1 MANSFLNELLQTL
14 SERGRGLLGR
24 SRDAPPAENLI
35 ALGEQLLSGRGE
47 ASGVALAR
55 LVLEG
60 YADAEPKAR
69 LAFLTALGEKFGTD
83 PAKVEAA
90 IAGFQRSP
98 SQAAMQALHLAAEP
112 PRQELMRRLNLAPGG
127 TAALVRIREELLGHI
142 AAEPALQPVD
152 EDFTHLFA
160 SWFNRGFL
168 VLRPIDWTTPAN
180 ILERIIRYEAVH
192 RIGGWED
199 LRRRLEPSDRRCFAF
214 FHPQLVDEPLIF
226 VEVALTREIPDAIAP
241 LLAAERAPIPAEET
255 TTAVFYSISNTQRGL
270 AGVSFGDF
278 LIKQVVEDLQRSLP
292 NLKTFVTLSPVPG
305 FAAWLTLQRA
315 GGSESEFL
323 DEAAVA
329 ALAGLD
335 DPAWPE
341 DGARAE
347 ALRRPLLAA
356 AAHYFLKAKL
366 SSGLPADPVA
376 RFHLRNGA
384 RLERINFMADLSR
397 RGLDQAHGLMT
408 NYLYDLDQIEK
419 NHEAFAAEGR
429 FTAAP
434 AVRKLLLTPAP
445 ARRRG
450 AAT

>member
-1 MANSFLNELLQTL
+1 
-14 SERGRGLLGR
+14 
-24 SRDAPPAENLI
+24 
-35 ALGEQLLSGRGE
+35 
-47 ASGVALAR
+47 
-55 LVLEG
+55 
-60 YADAEPKAR
+60 
-69 LAFLTALGEKFGTD
+69 
-83 PAKVEAA
+83 
-90 IAGFQRSP
+90 
-98 SQAAMQALHLAAEP
+98 
-112 PRQELMRRLNLAPGG
+112 
-127 TAALVRIREELLGHI
+127 
-142 AAEPALQPVD
+142 
-152 EDFTHLFA
+152 
-160 SWFNRGFL
+160 
-168 VLRPIDWTTPAN
+168 
-180 ILERIIRYEAVH
+180 
-192 RIGGWED
+192 
-199 LRRRLEPSDRRCFAF
+199 
-214 FHPQLVDEPLIF
+214 
-226 VEVALTREIPDAIAP
+226 VEVALMREIPDAIAP

-305 FAAWLTLQRA
+305 FAAWLALQRA

-323 DEAAVA
+323 DEAGTA
-329 ALAGLD
+329 ALAALD

-341 DGARAE
+341 DAAKAE

-356 AAHYFLKAKL
+356 AAYYFLKAKL
-366 SSGLPADPVA
+366 SSGLPVDPVA

-429 FTAAP
+429 FAAAP

-450 AAT
+450 VAS

>member
-14 SERGRGLLGR
+14 SDRGRGFLGR
-24 SRDAPPAENLI
+24 TRGAPAAGSLGS
-35 ALGEQLLSGRGE
+35 LGEQLLSGRGE
-47 ASGVALAR
+47 ASGVALAT
-55 LVLEG
+55 LLLES
-60 YADAEPKAR
+60 YAAAPPKTR
-69 LAFLTALGEKFGTD
+69 LAFLAALAEKFGAD

-90 IAGFQRSP
+90 IADYRAAP
-98 SQAAMQALHLAAEP
+98 SQASLHALHIAAEA
-112 PRQELMRRLNLAPGG
+112 PRQELVRRLNLAPGG
-127 TAALVRIREELLGHI
+127 TAALVRMREDLLGHI
-142 AAEPALQPVD
+142 ATTPALQAVD
-152 EDFTHLFA
+152 EDFVHLFT

-192 RIGGWED
+192 QIRGWDD
-199 LRRRLEPSDRRCFAF
+199 LRRRLEPPDRRCFAF

-226 VEVALTREIPDAIAP
+226 VEVALTREIPEAIGP
-241 LLAAERAPIPAEET
+241 LLAAERPPIRAEEA

-270 AGVSFGDF
+270 AGVSFGNF

-292 NLKTFVTLSPVPG
+292 NLRTFVTLSPVPN
-305 FAAWLTLQRA
+305 FAGWLARQRKA
-315 GGSESEFL
+315 DGQSEFL
-323 DEAAVA
+323 DEGMRI

-341 DGARAE
+341 DPEKAE

-356 AAHYFLKAKL
+356 GAAYFLKAKL
-366 SSGLPADPVA
+366 SSGLPVDSVA

-397 RGLDQAHGLMT
+397 RGLDQAHGLMA

-429 FTAAP
+429 FIAAP
-434 AVRKLLLTPAP
+434 ALRKLLLNPVP

-450 AAT
+450 AST